1 MTPNNFFFTNN
12 RLSIVYL
19 SFGFLFLFGSAILIK
34 QTELIWMTI
43 SASVFFFIISLFF
56 IMKEYGKEY
65 EQVK

>member
-1 MTPNNFFFTNN
+1 MTPNNFLFTNT

-19 SFGFLFLFGSAILIK
+19 SFGFLFLFGSAFWA
-34 QTELIWMTI
+34 QESELIWMTI